1 MKMKLFGLA
10 LFAVCSLAVVPAAM
24 ADVTCPVAPGAAL
37 STFIAPPTPTN
48 APCDIGNLKFDA
60 FSYSFA
66 PVPGGVTAAD
76 ITVFQ
81 TSHAGPPLNVG
92 LEFVAGWDVGGVNPA
107 NLDSNIGFTV
117 STLDGS
123 TFHDIQIDFGAASTT
138 GTGSITYSE
147 NYCITGTGTC
157 GSFQITGPP
166 SNFTSEIILT
176 GAFANATSLTIT
188 KDLSLHSGTSGTAHV
203 SAFDNA
209 YSLNTVPEPRS
220 ISIVAGLIL
229 LAAVAF
235 LKRRQAVRS

>member
-10 LFAVCSLAVVPAAM
+10 LFAVCSLAVVPVAM
-24 ADVTCPVAPGAAL
+24 ADVTCPVSPGAAL
-37 STFIAPPTPTN
+37 STFLPPSPTN
-48 APCDIGNLKFDA
+48 APCDIGNLKFDN
-60 FSYSFA
+60 FNYIGLS
-66 PVPGGVTAAD
+66 VPASQIA
-76 ITVFQ
+76 VFQ
-81 TSHAGPPLNVG
+81 TSYVGPPPNAG
-92 LEFVAGWDVGGVNPA
+92 LGFSGNWSVGGSNPA
-107 NLDSNIGFTV
+107 SEDSTISFTV

-138 GTGSITYSE
+138 GAGTIIYTE
-147 NYCITGTGTC
+147 QYCITGTSNC
-157 GSFQITGPP
+157 GSFSITGPP
-166 SNFTSEIILT
+166 SNFSSEIILT

-188 KDLSLHSGTSGTAHV
+188 KDLGLSANSTGTAHV
-203 SAFDNA
+203 SAFDNS